1 MKRSGCGLGGPL
13 FNVELAHFLLGA
25 DDFDLVPKL
34 VREPD
39 FLGKAI
45 DQNNGRRKIGSVHLD
60 IFQPDDPIDER
71 LQNLDVFHPIQL
83 KAFGDFAEDSPGR
96 FQSLVRQL
104 EDLVLR
110 LEVPPKPD
118 EDRDDEPAKEEAKD
132 ETA

>member
-1 MKRSGCGLGGPL
+1 MTSDKWRMIRK
-13 FNVELAHFLLGA
+13 FAHVFLGA
-25 DDFDLVPKL
+25 DNFHLVPEF
-34 VREPD
+34 VCEPD
-39 FLGKAI
+39 FLGNAI
-45 DQNNGRRKIGSVHLD
+45 QQNNGRRKIGSVHLD
-60 IFQPDDPIDER
+60 IFQPDYPIDER